1 MKARIK
7 QIKEEA
13 EKLKAM
19 STESDQKVKQ
29 EAEIIKK
36 YATEN
41 ERKEADSKSVFV
53 GNVSLL

>member
-1 MKARIK
+1 
-7 QIKEEA
+7 
-13 EKLKAM
+13 M